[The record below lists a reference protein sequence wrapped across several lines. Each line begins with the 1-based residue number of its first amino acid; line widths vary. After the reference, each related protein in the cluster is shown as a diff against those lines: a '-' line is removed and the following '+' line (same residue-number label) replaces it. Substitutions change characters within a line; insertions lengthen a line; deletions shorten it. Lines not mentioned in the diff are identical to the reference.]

1 MWQGF
6 YKKWNPIPI
15 LEDKCLYVEAVHDD
29 WEGFRIWFTSENTK
43 LGVILIIKFEDA
55 LLYIKSNES
64 FRLSSVENSEEM
76 KFPHL
81 FWKVENSDLI
91 KEFHRQSL
99 DIYKDWKI
107 QHFALLS
114 GEDCIDVL
122 SVDEPT
128 FEKLFERNFVLM
140 KEIESAD

>member
-1 MWQGF
+1 
-6 YKKWNPIPI
+6 
-15 LEDKCLYVEAVHDD
+15 
-29 WEGFRIWFTSENTK
+29 
-43 LGVILIIKFEDA
+43 
-55 LLYIKSNES
+55 LLCGLCAGRDRKS
-64 FRLSSVENSEEM
+64 
-76 KFPHL
+76 
-81 FWKVENSDLI
+81 
-91 KEFHRQSL
+91 
-99 DIYKDWKI
+99 IYKDWKI